1 MKSPWRFLAHL
12 TSRSKPGQAALQL
25 PAPTQENLVED
36 DKRDLENSPVASV
49 ATIMPLG
56 AGKETA
62 GAVATTAE
70 QLLPAAVESV
80 KNPAERKPTTSSE
93 ILGDAEPLAASLA
106 DVETPLAAETE
117 PKRPVDA
124 APLESGV
131 KPAKRVK
138 PAKGR
143 TTAPSTIAAVDET
156 KEHLPA
162 AQPLNFVDE
171 ASAVDAEISELKLA
185 LAEKLK
191 QQNAQLKKMLARFDV
206 G

>member
-1 MKSPWRFLAHL
+1 MKSPWRLLADL
-12 TSRSKPGQAALQL
+12 TSRRKPDPAPLQL
-25 PAPTQENLVED
+25 PAPAQENIVED

-62 GAVATTAE
+62 DAVPTTVE
-70 QLLPAAVESV
+70 QPLPAAVESI
-80 KNPAERKPTTSSE
+80 KGPGETKPKTSPE
-93 ILGDAEPLAASLA
+93 IPGDAEPLAASLA

-124 APLESGV
+124 APLETGV

-143 TTAPSTIAAVDET
+143 TTAPPTLAAADET

-162 AQPLNFVDE
+162 AQPLSFSDE
-171 ASAVDAEISELKLA
+171 ASAVDAEITELKLA

-191 QQNAQLKKMLARFDV
+191 QQNAQLKKMLARFNV